1 MSLLLAILNTA
12 SEGFKPFGGGGV
24 FIFKLYERRKRATS
38 PAQPR
43 IVEYEGERHSGM
55 SEVLGSQDAHPIPRG
70 KNILPVPKVPKIK
83 SAVRKLP
90 SQNHS
95 INLMSFALGGVAQQ
109 NAERLM
115 QAEIAIQER
124 RIYNDAVA
132 IMLLLAS

>member
-55 SEVLGSQDAHPIPRG
+55 SEMPGSQEATPAPKG
-70 KNILPVPKVPKIK
+70 KNLLPVPKVPKIK
-83 SAVRKLP
+83 GAVRKEFKHNP
-90 SQNHS
+90 T
-95 INLMSFALGGVAQQ
+95 INLASFALGGVAQQ

-115 QAEIAIQER
+115 KAEIEIQER